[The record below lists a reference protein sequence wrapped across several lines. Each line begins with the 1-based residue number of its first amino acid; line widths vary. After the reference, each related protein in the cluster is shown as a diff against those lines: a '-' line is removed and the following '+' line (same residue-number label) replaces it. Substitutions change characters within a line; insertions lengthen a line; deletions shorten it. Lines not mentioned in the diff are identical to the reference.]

1 MKKISSGNRCLTI
14 KTKKEMKKNLFMV
27 AAVAL
32 MALVSCNKEVTPSEE
47 NAPVG
52 EIVTFEASVDG
63 ADTKV
68 ALNGK
73 ISNWE
78 NGDKITVHNGDNG
91 YEFSTT
97 DEGTKANFTYV
108 GDDFSGEKF
117 IAVYPSGSYTANVEA
132 KTVNAY
138 IPTYQKANLGGYSTD
153 SDKGVTATLAIAY
166 SESQSLQFKNACAL
180 LKFTVSNE
188 NITHVKFYGNNEE
201 AISGNMLVT
210 LAKDNTIETVE
221 GQITSFTWEDK
232 STTEQFGTWV
242 EMHAYEGEND
252 KFFKAGDENVYY
264 IAVAPQIFAKGFA
277 IKVTID
283 GEEHEIKKYEKEY
296 TLKQNTILNLGTL
309 TYDPNKVDA
318 SAYGV
323 VGSFQEGDGWD
334 VANPVAMEYVSDGWI
349 VARGLELYKDSE
361 FKFVKDKSWDV
372 SYGTSSVTV
381 LADNEETTV
390 ITNNSKNMKV
400 SKNGKHDLYLNPNT
414 MKVKAVCVEENTD
427 IKVQISV
434 TNQRTSWG
442 SVNMYLWYEENGN
455 KVDITTS
462 PGPALIK
469 NASGNYVYELD
480 GRYIGETIYY
490 VFSNNGADQT
500 DQDNFIASHKG
511 HSLTITTVPP
521 AKFTMTLD
529 TSTLTTYWGSTAY
542 LYVWTDAPKVEPL
555 GGWPGKKMTYNSS
568 KKEFTCDIPS
578 EYIGKKL
585 NFIVHNN
592 TGWQSA
598 DKVMNPVKAEQT
610 YKGNKDLGLK

>member
-1 MKKISSGNRCLTI
+1 
-14 KTKKEMKKNLFMV
+14 MKKNLFMV

-47 NAPVG
+47 IAPVG
-52 EIVTFEASVDG
+52 ETVTFEASVDG

-78 NGDKITVHNGDNG
+78 NGDKITIHNGTNG
-91 YEFSTT
+91 YEFATT

-108 GDDFSGEKF
+108 GDDFSGDKF
-117 IAVYPSGSYTANVEA
+117 IAVYPAGSYTADVEA

-138 IPTYQKANLGGYSTD
+138 IPTYQKANLGGYSTYSGKD
-153 SDKGVTATLAIAY
+153 LTSTLAIAY
-166 SESQSLQFKNACAL
+166 SENQSLQFKNACAL

-210 LAKDNTIETVE
+210 LAEDNTIKTVE
-221 GQITSFTWEDK
+221 GQKTSFTWEDK
-232 STTEQFGTWV
+232 TTTEQFGTWV

-349 VARGLELYKDSE
+349 VAKNVELYKDSE

-372 SYGTSSVTV
+372 SYGTSSATT
-381 LADNEETTV
+381 LEDDKETPV
-390 ITNNSKNMKV
+390 VKNGQNMAV
-400 SKNGKHDLYLNPNT
+400 SKNGKYNLYLNPNAN
-414 MKVKAVCVEENTD
+414 KVKVECVEEYTD
-427 IKVQISV
+427 LKVNITINNKASWSPLTISLWDGDTQIV
-434 TNQRTSWG
+434 TNGTVTNNTYAISGDYIGSSLTCQLSSGSKVSEKMTVDIRKDGATVTLEKPEVTVIKLKIQLNTANSKQWWGDTMKIHAWGTGTSFDTSWPG
-442 SVNMYLWYEENGN
+442 NTMTSEGNYTWSIIVPSELVGKTINFLVHNGN
-455 KVDITTS
+455 
-462 PGPALIK
+462 
-469 NASGNYVYELD
+469 
-480 GRYIGETIYY
+480 
-490 VFSNNGADQT
+490 
-500 DQDNFIASHKG
+500 
-511 HSLTITTVPP
+511 
-521 AKFTMTLD
+521 
-529 TSTLTTYWGSTAY
+529 
-542 LYVWTDAPKVEPL
+542 
-555 GGWPGKKMTYNSS
+555 
-568 KKEFTCDIPS
+568 
-578 EYIGKKL
+578 
-585 NFIVHNN
+585 
-592 TGWQSA
+592 GWQSS
-598 DKVMNPVKAEQT
+598 DSKVTIAAA
-610 YKGNKDLGLK
+610 GNTVTGSSIGIN

>member
-91 YEFSTT
+91 YEFSTI

-117 IAVYPSGSYTANVEA
+117 IAVYPSGSYTADVEA

-188 NITHVKFYGNNEE
+188 NITHVKFYGNNNE

-221 GQITSFTWEDK
+221 GQETTFTWEDK
-232 STTEQFGTWV
+232 TTTEQFGTWV

-252 KFFKAGDENVYY
+252 KFFKNGEENVYY
-264 IAVAPQIFAKGFA
+264 MAVAPQVFTKGFA

-349 VARGLELYKDSE
+349 VAKNVELYKDDE
-361 FKFVKDKSWDV
+361 FKFAKDKSWKV
-372 SYGTSSVTV
+372 SYGTSTVTTLDEGKEIPV
-381 LADNEETTV
+381 VTDN
-390 ITNNSKNMKV
+390 SQNMKV
-400 SKNGKHDLYLNPNT
+400 SKNGKYNLYLNPNAK
-414 MKVKAVCVEENTD
+414 KVKVECVEEYTD
-427 IKVQISV
+427 LMVTITINNKANWSPLTISLWDGDKVIVEDAEVS
-434 TNQRTSWG
+434 
-442 SVNMYLWYEENGN
+442 GN
-455 KVDITTS
+455 KYPI
-462 PGPALIK
+462 
-469 NASGNYVYELD
+469 SGNYIGSTLD
-480 GRYIGETIYY
+480 YQLKSGSKTSEEANVAITRSGATIILEEQ
-490 VFSNNGADQT
+490 V
-500 DQDNFIASHKG
+500 I
-511 HSLTITTVPP
+511 
-521 AKFTMTLD
+521 KFTFMLD
-529 TSTLTTYWGSTAY
+529 TANAKQWFGTTAKMHVWETGTSFDTSWPGHTLTYDGNYTWHINIPSE
-542 LYVWTDAPKVEPL
+542 LV
-555 GGWPGKKMTYNSS
+555 GKKMN
-568 KKEFTCDIPS
+568 
-578 EYIGKKL
+578 YI
-585 NFIVHNN
+585 IHNGN
-592 TGWQSA
+592 GWQSP
-598 DKVMNPVKAEQT
+598 DQENFTISSSGHTVTGSQIGIK
-610 YKGNKDLGLK
+610 